1 MNVFRNLIIV
11 FSFTLISTVSA
22 QEIRLTRSESE
33 AVFLKENLNLI
44 AAKLEIDQA
53 NAQVLQA
60 KLWPNP
66 TFEIER
72 GILWSRDEQEYF
84 GGQISVEQLIQLA
97 GKRRKL
103 VALEKVAAE
112 KIEAYFAD
120 LLRNL
125 KFEFRNLLTEYQ
137 YFQLKQQLFQKQLE
151 AVSNLTRAFKNQLD
165 DGHISKG
172 EYIRLKALELEI
184 RKELKEN
191 TDDLHEAEKEL
202 KSLMHISPE
211 QNLGISPDGFNRGLD
226 LPILM
231 SFTEILKLAKET
243 RPDFRLLS
251 LEKDFSEKNLA
262 YEKSQRIPDAAF
274 KLSYERGGQVVPDFF
289 GLGLTF
295 DLPFFDRNQGNIK
308 AAKIEVERVDV
319 LNRQRE
325 VEIENEIL
333 TVYKN
338 LQNAID
344 FVQNIEPD
352 HEETLDLLF
361 ESYTRNFMSR
371 NLNLL
376 EYLDFTE
383 AYLEN
388 KEIIFE
394 ASKDLNEKIEQ
405 LNYVIGQ
412 DLIN

>member
-165 DGHISKG
+165 DGHIS
-172 EYIRLKALELEI
+172 
-184 RKELKEN
+184 
-191 TDDLHEAEKEL
+191 
-202 KSLMHISPE
+202 
-211 QNLGISPDGFNRGLD
+211 
-226 LPILM
+226 
-231 SFTEILKLAKET
+231 
-243 RPDFRLLS
+243 
-251 LEKDFSEKNLA
+251 
-262 YEKSQRIPDAAF
+262 
-274 KLSYERGGQVVPDFF
+274 
-289 GLGLTF
+289 
-295 DLPFFDRNQGNIK
+295 
-308 AAKIEVERVDV
+308 
-319 LNRQRE
+319 
-325 VEIENEIL
+325 
-333 TVYKN
+333 
-338 LQNAID
+338 
-344 FVQNIEPD
+344 
-352 HEETLDLLF
+352 
-361 ESYTRNFMSR
+361 
-371 NLNLL
+371 
-376 EYLDFTE
+376 
-383 AYLEN
+383 
-388 KEIIFE
+388 
-394 ASKDLNEKIEQ
+394 
-405 LNYVIGQ
+405 
-412 DLIN
+412 